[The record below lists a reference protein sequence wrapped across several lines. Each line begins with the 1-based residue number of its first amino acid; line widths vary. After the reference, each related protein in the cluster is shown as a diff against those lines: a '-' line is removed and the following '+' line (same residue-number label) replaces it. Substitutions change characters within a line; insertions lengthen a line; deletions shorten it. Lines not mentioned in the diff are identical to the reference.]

1 MFLSKYGRI
10 LLIIIQILFNDLI
23 GFAVGII
30 SHFWGQ
36 LRLKWSLCNFMIS
49 FEWIFKFTLYGSD
62 IFDFALILVKLST
75 LNYLWYLLF
84 TYFSLTIL
92 SGHIINLIFRKIFR
106 CPLIQIGHLIWLLN
120 GNFVVW
126 IVLLRLHMIKEL
138 LW

>member
-10 LLIIIQILFNDLI
+10 LLIIIRRLLTDFI
-23 GFAVGII
+23 GFAVVII
-30 SHFWGQ
+30 GHFWGQ

-62 IFDFALILVKLST
+62 IFYFALILVKLRT
-75 LNYLWYLLF
+75 LNNLWYLMF
-84 TYFSLTIL
+84 TYFSLIIL
-92 SGHIINLIFRKIFR
+92 SGHIINFIFGKILR
-106 CPLIQIGHLIWLLN
+106 CPLIQIRQLIWLLN
-120 GNFVVW
+120 GNFAVW